1 VYCCSEVV
9 LVVVAVAE
17 TPVELLLVVT
27 VVVLPVLLTV
37 ERVLLVS
44 TPMQIYCMLT
54 EGSAADPVDVE
65 K

>member
-1 VYCCSEVV
+1 MYCRPVVV

-17 TPVELLLVVT
+17 TAVELLLVVT
-27 VVVLPVLLTV
+27 VVVLAVVLTV
-37 ERVLLVS
+37 ERVLLVN
-44 TPMQIYCMLT
+44 TPMQIYCMVT